1 VRRQNQSIFQAK
13 LRLRKQHSGT
23 FAINPK
29 GVQHL
34 QASLRPI
41 VRREIFEKAG

>member
-1 VRRQNQSIFQAK
+1 VRHQNQSVIQAK
-13 LRLRKQHSGT
+13 LRLRKQYSGT
-23 FAINPK
+23 FATNPK
-29 GVQHL
+29 VVQHL